1 LISAMGGKRPKIH
14 DGAFVHEAAVV
25 IGDVVIEEG
34 ANIWPNAVI
43 RGDIEQ
49 IHIGKGCSIQDGA
62 IIHTDPSAP
71 VTIGEGT
78 TVAHGCIIHGCKVG
92 SRTLIGMG
100 AIVLTGAEIGDECI
114 IGAGAVVPEGKK
126 IPCRSIAM
134 GIPAKVIRDA
144 NDSDIMRIQI
154 TTAAYLELAKKYR

>member
-1 LISAMGGKRPKIH
+1 MISSIGGKKPKIH
-14 DGAFVHEAAVV
+14 DGAFVHDAAMV

-49 IHIGKGCSIQDGA
+49 IRIGKGCSIQDGA
-62 IIHTDPSAP
+62 IIHTDPGAP
-71 VTIGEGT
+71 ATIGDGT
-78 TVAHGCIIHGCKVG
+78 TVAHGCIIHGCKAG
-92 SRTLIGMG
+92 SRSLIGMG

-126 IPCRSIAM
+126 IPSRSIAM
-134 GIPAKVIRDA
+134 GIPAKVIRDV
-144 NDSDIMRIQI
+144 NDSDIMRIKM
-154 TTAAYLELAKKYR
+154 TAAAYLELAKKYR